1 MPCSTAITPL
11 PLLALL
17 TTLIA
22 SAACAQPPA
31 LSPEAREQKVS
42 AMYQGYVHDFPKVQ
56 SLTVEELDEL
66 MLDNKVTL
74 VDVRP
79 KIERDISMIP
89 GAITSEEL
97 EANLDQYRDTKIVAY
112 CTIGYRSGV
121 YAKEL
126 HAKGIEILNL
136 EGSLLAWTHAGK
148 PLVNQEGPTN
158 KLHVYGK
165 RWNLAADGYEAVW

>member
-1 MPCSTAITPL
+1 MPCSTVATTL

-22 SAACAQPPA
+22 SAACAQPPS
-31 LSPEAREQKVS
+31 LSPEARKHKVVE
-42 AMYQGYVHDFPKVQ
+42 MYQGYVHDFPKVQ
-56 SLTVEELDEL
+56 GLTVEELDEL
-66 MLDNKVTL
+66 MQTDEVTL

-79 KIERDISMIP
+79 KKEREVSMIP
-89 GAITSEEL
+89 GAISAEEL

-126 HAKGIEILNL
+126 RAKGLEVLNL
-136 EGSLLAWTHAGK
+136 EGSILAWTHAGK
-148 PLVNQEGPTN
+148 PLVNQEGPTQ